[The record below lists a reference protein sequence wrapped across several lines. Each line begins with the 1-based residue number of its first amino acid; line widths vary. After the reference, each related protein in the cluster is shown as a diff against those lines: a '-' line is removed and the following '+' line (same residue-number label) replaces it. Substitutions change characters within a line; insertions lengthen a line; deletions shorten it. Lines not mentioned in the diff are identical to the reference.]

1 VYDGDWIEGQRN
13 GYGVYI
19 YANGDKYLGMW
30 KEDRR
35 HGQGEYIY
43 KDQRLKY
50 KGKSPASYVWSQLDE
65 CLDLEN
71 PERSINNTSE
81 VMVTVMMMMMMMMM
95 TTRRR
100 RTRRKKR
107 KRIA

>member
-1 VYDGDWIEGQRN
+1 MYDGDWTEGQRN

-43 KDQRLKY
+43 KDHRLKY
-50 KGKSPASYVWSQLDE
+50 KGKSPAS
-65 CLDLEN
+65 
-71 PERSINNTSE
+71 
-81 VMVTVMMMMMMMMM
+81 
-95 TTRRR
+95 
-100 RTRRKKR
+100 
-107 KRIA
+107 

>member
-1 VYDGDWIEGQRN
+1 MYDGDWTEGQRN

-43 KDQRLKY
+43 KNQRLKY
-50 KGKSPASYVWSQLDE
+50 KGKSPASKFGANLM
-65 CLDLEN
+65 N
-71 PERSINNTSE
+71 AFI
-81 VMVTVMMMMMMMMM
+81 
-95 TTRRR
+95 
-100 RTRRKKR
+100 
-107 KRIA
+107 